1 VTSTNIDKAFAE
13 DQQKRKQRQ
22 RYSYSDTILAAPAA
36 PGAKETLG

>member
-22 RYSYSDTILAAPAA
+22 RYSYSDTILAAPASPA
-36 PGAKETLG
+36 GKETLG